1 MAAARMSQ
9 PSGADAQN
17 YHRDLSEATA
27 VFSDEFQFP
36 GQNIAPEVPSYIEV
50 DRLVMAARPGMLRKL
65 LPLRIDASGVFCG
78 GTYAFATHAEAA
90 AYGYWCANQFKLD
103 GETLFLDRP
112 EFLEPRSQLWH
123 VAGIEDFADVNSQ
136 KVMRVERWHALQAPT
151 LSDFAAS
158 WWPKIRT
165 AAIESGATS
174 AWLLLGSDPIHPQI
188 GIVTAFNADVATASE
203 GADSPELRRVESL
216 PSLGEKFDAEYAATK
231 VFDRTSWIYM
241 IWHPIAEGDD
251 SPTAAEWPVS
261 PPLCGLPH

>member
-1 MAAARMSQ
+1 MTTSSESESAGNLTSI
-9 PSGADAQN
+9 

-36 GQNIAPEVPSYIEV
+36 GHGIAPEVPSYIEA

-90 AYGYWCANQFKLD
+90 AYGDWCANQFKLD

-123 VAGIEDFADVNSQ
+123 VAGIEDFAGVESQ
-136 KVMRVERWHALQAPT
+136 KMMRVERWHALQAPS
-151 LSDFAAS
+151 LSDFTAS
-158 WWPKIRT
+158 WWPRIRA

-174 AWLLLGSDPIHPQI
+174 VWLLLGSDPIHPQI
-188 GIVTAFNADVATASE
+188 GIVTAFDADVATANE
-203 GADSPELRRVESL
+203 GANSPELRRIESL
-216 PSLGEKFDAEYAATK
+216 PSLGDTFGADYAATK

-251 SPTAAEWPVS
+251 SPVAAEWPVS
-261 PPLCGLPH
+261 PPLFGLPR